1 MAEKDFLRTEGDVN
15 WSEQRQKWA
24 AKFSEAS
31 DTAHQLAE
39 DANYFLHQSLSTPC
53 LDVVAHSNGVRITT
67 MEGKSY
73 FDFHGNNVHQLGY
86 NNRFIIDR
94 LKEQLDTLAFCPR
107 RFTNIPSINLAKR
120 LASLTDDVLKR
131 VLFVPGGTSAISMAL
146 RLARLATGKHKTLAM
161 FDSFHGASLD
171 SISLGGERVFQ
182 EGLGPL
188 MAGSIHVPP
197 VDTYRGFWYKEGD
210 EAGDLAYAEYIN
222 YILEKEGDI
231 GVLVAEPIRST
242 VVHIP
247 SPAYWQRIREICDK
261 HGVLLVFDEIPTGFG
276 RTGKMFAHQHF
287 GVIPDILVLGKGLG
301 AGLIPM
307 AAILCREELN
317 IAQKVSLGHFTHEKS
332 PLGAAAALAMLDY
345 IDEHQVLAHVAHI
358 ASLIEQRLLRWK
370 EQFEMVGDVRG
381 AGALWAIELVRSKVT
396 KEKYNEAAES
406 ILYACLEKGLSL
418 KVSDGN
424 VLCLYPPLIISES
437 ELNEALTILEDCL
450 LAWVGESFI

>member
-1 MAEKDFLRTEGDVN
+1 MTTDQDFLRTEGDVN

-24 AKFSEAS
+24 ARFPAAS
-31 DTAHQLAE
+31 ATANQLAE
-39 DANYFLHQSLSTPC
+39 DATYFLHQSLSTPC
-53 LDVVAHSNGVRITT
+53 LDVLTHSDGVTITNL
-67 MEGKSY
+67 EGKSY
-73 FDFHGNNVHQLGY
+73 YDFHGNNVHQLGY

-107 RFTNIPSINLAKR
+107 RFTNAPSITLAKR
-120 LASLTDDVLKR
+120 LAGLSDDVLKR

-171 SISLGGERVFQ
+171 SISVGGERVFQ

-197 VDTYRGFWYKEGD
+197 VDSYRGFWYKEGEPD
-210 EAGDLAYAEYIN
+210 SDLAYAEYIN

-247 SPAYWQRIREICDK
+247 SVAYWKRIREICDQ

-287 GVIPDILVLGKGLG
+287 GISPDILVLGKGLG

-345 IDEHQVLAHVAHI
+345 IDEHDVLTHVEQI
-358 ASLIEQRLLRWK
+358 AQLMQQRLLRWK
-370 EQFEMVGDVRG
+370 EQFEIVGDVRG
-381 AGALWAIELVRSKVT
+381 TGALWALEMVRSKAT
-396 KEKYNEAAES
+396 KEKYNEAAEA

-424 VLCLYPPLIISES
+424 VICLYPPLIITVT
-437 ELNEALTILEDCL
+437 ELNKALAILEEALLVLQD
-450 LAWVGESFI
+450 A